1 MLAGA
6 GDEGRRTLQG
16 CHAVGVWS
24 VLAVALATQP
34 SPGAAQPAPP
44 AASAAPVAPATA
56 KSDAA
61 VASYPPSFFAS
72 VRPTTALDMID
83 ALPGFALDTG
93 DAVRGFGGAAG
104 NVLIDGE
111 RPATKNDNLSE
122 LLIRIAATSV
132 ARIDVIRGGAP
143 GVDMQG
149 KTEIANVILKTGEG
163 PKLVAIAVVNPLYN
177 GKTDWGMRLE
187 GSQRTGATSY
197 EASLLLVTGP
207 DDGTGDGPHTVTS
220 PTGAVLERD
229 LEHYFANAGT
239 HKVTG
244 AMETP
249 FAGGRIRIEG
259 SFLNTGYISTNSDLS
274 PDPADRQFELF
285 KQDQDTGE
293 MGLRYDR
300 RLGPRANLEVYA
312 LQQLG
317 DYASADGLTTL
328 GDVATFTLGKR
339 TGESILR
346 ATSTYTA
353 SPTLSVQA
361 GLEGDYN
368 WLTSRTRETDGGRPI
383 PVPAADVH
391 VTELRGEAFADAT
404 WQAKPGLTAEIGA
417 KVEASKIAS
426 TGDVVSTERLAF
438 PKPRAVVTWSPDPTD
453 QLQLRLEREVGQLDF
468 GYFAASGTLGTGTH
482 AGNPTLITEQDW
494 VIEATYDRRFW
505 NGGDASLALRRYWL
519 TDAIDFAPSCVTE
532 ALAPG
537 ACDPA
542 QEFDTPA
549 NIGAGSKQEIAA
561 TLTLPT
567 DRLGLKGGQLILR
580 ATWRHSQVI
589 DPSTGRPRGISGLH
603 PVDAE
608 AHYTQGLPALKSV
621 LQVDV
626 FSAWRQRE
634 YHFNEVDTQ
643 RLGWWADVFIEYRPR
658 PDLSFKIEA
667 DNLFT
672 HGLEQVRAFYDPF
685 RDVGGGAL
693 STVDTRSP
701 RFGPELTLRARKTF
715 G

>member
-1 MLAGA
+1 M
-6 GDEGRRTLQG
+6 
-16 CHAVGVWS
+16 GVWS
-24 VLAVALATQP
+24 VLAVALA
-34 SPGAAQPAPP
+34 AQPASGAAAPAQPP
-44 AASAAPVAPATA
+44 ASAAPVTQAPTAPAPA
-56 KSDAA
+56 KTEAA
-61 VASYPPSFFAS
+61 VTSYPPSFFAS
-72 VRPTTALDMID
+72 VRPTTALDMIN
-83 ALPGFALDTG
+83 ALPGFALDAG

-111 RPATKNDNLSE
+111 RPATKNDNLGE
-122 LLIRIAATSV
+122 ILLRIAATSV

-149 KTEIANVILKTGEG
+149 KTEIANVILKTGQG
-163 PKLVAIAVVNPLYN
+163 PQLIAIAVVNPLYN

-187 GSQRTGATSY
+187 GSQHTGATSY

-207 DDGTGDGPHTVTS
+207 DDAAGDGPRTISS
-220 PTGAVLERD
+220 PAGVVLERD
-229 LEHYFANAGT
+229 LEHYFGNAGT

-259 SFLNTGYISTNSDLS
+259 SFLNTGYISTNSDLT
-274 PDPADRQFELF
+274 PIVADRQFELF

-300 RLGPRANLEVYA
+300 TLGPRANLEVYA

-317 DYASADGLTTL
+317 DYASDDDLTTL
-328 GDVATFTLGKR
+328 GDVSTFTLGKR

-346 ATSTYTA
+346 ATSTYTV
-353 SPTLSVQA
+353 SKTLSVQA

-368 WLTSRTRETDGGRPI
+368 WLTSRTRETDAGQPI
-383 PVPAADVH
+383 PVPAANVH

-404 WQAKPGLTAEIGA
+404 WQVRPALTAEIGA
-417 KVEASKIAS
+417 KVEASQIAS
-426 TGDVVSTERLAF
+426 TGDVVSTERFAF
-438 PKPRAVVTWSPDPTD
+438 PKPRAVVTWSPDPAD
-453 QLQLRLEREVGQLDF
+453 QLQVRLEREVGQLDF

-482 AGNPTLITEQDW
+482 AGNPTLIPMQDW

-505 NGGDASLALRRYWL
+505 TGGDASLALRRFWI

-532 ALAPG
+532 PLSPG

-549 NIGAGSKQEIAA
+549 NIGAASQQEIAA

-580 ATWRHSQVI
+580 STWRRSQVI
-589 DPSTGRPRGISGLH
+589 DPSTLRPREISGLH

-626 FSAWRQRE
+626 FSAWRGTS

-658 PDLSFKIEA
+658 PDLSFKVEA

-672 HGLEQVRAFYDPF
+672 HGLEQIRAFYDPF

-693 STVDTRSP
+693 SRIDNRSP